1 MMGSGVFRM
10 NVNQEL
16 EETGENSV
24 MFHVHVIKPP
34 FLDGKQIYTNQ
45 LSQISVVKDPTSDIA
60 ILAKKGSACLK
71 NLRDKNDR
79 SKMRERFWELA
90 GSKLGNLLKI

>member
-1 MMGSGVFRM
+1 M
-10 NVNQEL
+10 
-16 EETGENSV
+16 
-24 MFHVHVIKPP
+24 
-34 FLDGKQIYTNQ
+34 
-45 LSQISVVKDPTSDIA
+45 VKDPTSDIA

>member
-1 MMGSGVFRM
+1 M
-10 NVNQEL
+10 
-16 EETGENSV
+16 
-24 MFHVHVIKPP
+24 
-34 FLDGKQIYTNQ
+34 
-45 LSQISVVKDPTSDIA
+45 VKDPTSDIA

-90 GSKLGNLLKI
+90 GSKLGNLLKIQKTEEDPDNGFDDN